1 MANQFIPIQHR
12 LKLTFSLTGDILV
25 SPKRRG
31 GLSVNMFSLMDD
43 LLKLSPLEQLA
54 KDYHRAYGKDL
65 EHTKYILL
73 TKYAAKDIPS
83 LSYISSPA
91 FEAECQKLE
100 QQIVT
105 QYHKGG
111 LTDADFISQDC
122 DMEVEK
128 LLRYVHIPKHHHEFI
143 EMVYVLSGTCY
154 HTIHGVTYT
163 QKQGCLTF
171 IVSHVEHELR
181 ADIDCLCLTMK
192 IRAETFINLRIP
204 NLPYFAMPVCF
215 ECGDDPFMQDILL
228 AIYQQQKA
236 QACYHNDII
245 SHLFHAF
252 LTYCMQNYRD
262 TMMFLYSGTPM
273 QGRMLEIAN
282 YMFEN
287 YQTIT
292 LKSLAQH
299 FGYSESYL
307 CRLFRSSTGQSF
319 TSLVRAFKL
328 DRAQKL
334 LQTTNLKL
342 EDICESIGYS
352 DTTQFIR
359 DFKKQY
365 SQTPA
370 KYRKQFQQAI
380 EN

>member
-1 MANQFIPIQHR
+1 MTNQFIPIQHR
-12 LKLTFSLTGDILV
+12 LKLTFSLTDDILV
-25 SPKRRG
+25 SSKRRG

-91 FEAECQKLE
+91 FEAECQKLAK
-100 QQIVT
+100 QFVT

-111 LTDADFISQDC
+111 LSDSDFIPQDS
-122 DMEVEK
+122 DIEVEK
-128 LLRYVHIPKHHHEFI
+128 LLRYVHIPKHHHDFI

-154 HTIHGVTYT
+154 HTIQGTTYT
-163 QKQGCLTF
+163 QTQGMLTF
-171 IVSHVEHELR
+171 LVSHVEHELR
-181 ADIDCLCLTMK
+181 AAPDCLCLTMK
-192 IRAETFINLRIP
+192 IRTDTFLNLQIP
-204 NLPYFAMPVCF
+204 NMPYFAIPVCF
-215 ECGDDPFMQDILL
+215 DCGDDSFMRQIIL
-228 AIYQQQKA
+228 AIYAQQESN
-236 QACYHNDII
+236 ACYHDEII
-245 SHLFHAF
+245 THLYQAF

-262 TMMFLYSGTPM
+262 TISFLYSGTPL

-307 CRLFRSSTGQSF
+307 CRLFRNSTGQSF
-319 TSLVRAFKL
+319 TTIVRAFKL

-365 SQTPA
+365 GQTPA
-370 KYRKQFQQAI
+370 KYRKQFQETN